1 MRKLLFI
8 AAIALFVVGVSCG
21 NSEKEEE
28 GTKVLINTNYGE
40 ITVKLYEKTTKHK
53 ENFIKL
59 VQEDFYDSLLFH
71 RVIENFMIQG
81 GDPDSKNADPKK
93 RLGEG
98 KPDHSIPAEFFP
110 EFYHKRGALAAAR
123 RSDMV
128 NPSKR
133 SSASQFYIV
142 QGEKYTEG
150 QLDTL
155 LTMKNEGLK
164 KRIFSFEVEKNSKKL
179 DRLSKQNDQEEF
191 KQMLID
197 IRLKTDTLYEQAEKY
212 QLTEEQRKAYTTIGG
227 YPSLDG
233 DYTVFGE
240 VVDGMDVVDKIAAV
254 ETGAANRPVEDVFI
268 TDMKVLE

>member
-212 QLTEEQRKAYTTIGG
+212 RLTEEQRKAYTTIGG